1 MSEIT
6 LCNDNIYYLAS
17 LQDQKYEIASSRYQ
31 KVSCLKLLFN
41 TFPDWCQTSEF
52 RLVQV
57 IDFLEHEIS
66 LKGEAEDERKALLQ
80 AGRLNLAM
88 CHLKMSQWI
97 EARGV
102 CDKVENSLTLNWSI
116 FEALCG

>member
-1 MSEIT
+1 MPRAK
-6 LCNDNIYYLAS
+6 LCLA
-17 LQDQKYEIASSRYQ
+17 
-31 KVSCLKLLFN
+31 
-41 TFPDWCQTSEF
+41 
-52 RLVQV
+52 QV

-102 CDKVENSLTLNWSI
+102 CDKVESWLVFGVMWWI
-116 FEALCG
+116 FEALWVND

>member
-1 MSEIT
+1 MKERGDI
-6 LCNDNIYYLAS
+6 
-17 LQDQKYEIASSRYQ
+17 SSY
-31 KVSCLKLLFN
+31 SIFLS
-41 TFPDWCQTSEF
+41 T
-52 RLVQV
+52 QV

-66 LKGEAEDERKALLQ
+66 LKGDAEDERKSLLQ

-102 CDKVENSLTLNWSI
+102 CDKVKIDGSLVM
-116 FEALCG
+116 FCLC

>member
-1 MSEIT
+1 MCKV
-6 LCNDNIYYLAS
+6 LCATKFLA
-17 LQDQKYEIASSRYQ
+17 
-31 KVSCLKLLFN
+31 
-41 TFPDWCQTSEF
+41 
-52 RLVQV
+52 QV

-102 CDKVENSLTLNWSI
+102 CDKVENWLMSAIETGGHVVD
-116 FEALCG
+116 F

>member
-1 MSEIT
+1 MVSEIT
-6 LCNDNIYYLAS
+6 PASTLFLIGFKYRTLSVPRAKLCLA
-17 LQDQKYEIASSRYQ
+17 
-31 KVSCLKLLFN
+31 
-41 TFPDWCQTSEF
+41 
-52 RLVQV
+52 QV

-102 CDKVENSLTLNWSI
+102 CDKVES
-116 FEALCG
+116 

>member
-1 MSEIT
+1 M
-6 LCNDNIYYLAS
+6 
-17 LQDQKYEIASSRYQ
+17 
-31 KVSCLKLLFN
+31 
-41 TFPDWCQTSEF
+41 
-52 RLVQV
+52 

-66 LKGEAEDERKALLQ
+66 LKGEAEDERKSLLQ

-102 CDKVENSLTLNWSI
+102 CDKVIISDTWKPGHVVD
-116 FEALCG
+116 FESNAVERLRFSRP

>member
-6 LCNDNIYYLAS
+6 PASTLFLIGFKYRTLLVPYAKLCLA
-17 LQDQKYEIASSRYQ
+17 
-31 KVSCLKLLFN
+31 
-41 TFPDWCQTSEF
+41 
-52 RLVQV
+52 QV

-102 CDKVENSLTLNWSI
+102 CDKVED
-116 FEALCG
+116 

>member
-6 LCNDNIYYLAS
+6 PASTLFLIGFRTLLVPNAKLCLA
-17 LQDQKYEIASSRYQ
+17 
-31 KVSCLKLLFN
+31 
-41 TFPDWCQTSEF
+41 
-52 RLVQV
+52 QV

-66 LKGEAEDERKALLQ
+66 LKGDAEDERKSLLQ

-102 CDKVENSLTLNWSI
+102 CDKVKIDGSLVM
-116 FEALCG
+116 FCLC